1 MNTQTNL
8 QTKRIVKT
16 ANDMKILIVEDDIT
30 LTTLW
35 NYVFKLITPDAKIT
49 WVKTADAAQSMLWLA
64 LERGQYFDIIVSD
77 YFLPGQMTGLDLWMK
92 FADYPTLFLLNSVLE
107 KSKLMKKIENF
118 QDKPIFIEETN
129 GSRSSD

>member
-1 MNTQTNL
+1 
-8 QTKRIVKT
+8 
-16 ANDMKILIVEDDIT
+16 
-30 LTTLW
+30 
-35 NYVFKLITPDAKIT
+35 
-49 WVKTADAAQSMLWLA
+49 MLWRA

-118 QDKPIFIEETN
+118 QDKPIFIQKPIDVDQAIDIVQTSLRKE
-129 GSRSSD
+129 RFYAADARI